1 MRLLIIRPQP
11 GADATARLAR
21 LAGIEPV
28 TSPLFEIQPLAW
40 LAKDPAHY
48 DALMLTSTNAV
59 RHAGAALAALLPL
72 PVYAVG
78 EATANAA
85 RAAGFHV
92 IFAGGTDAN
101 ALLVQAAANGDAR
114 LLWLT
119 GGHQSRINLP
129 PGVTLDSAL
138 VYNSAALAPAQAFI
152 ELLSSPILV
161 ALHSVR
167 AARHFLTICEAHG
180 IDKNTISIAALS
192 PSIAESAAEG
202 WQDVLISDAP
212 NDAALMAKMKSH
224 FTSVHR
230 GP

>member
-21 LAGIEPV
+21 LAGIEPIIN
-28 TSPLFEIQPLAW
+28 PLFEIRPLAW
-40 LAKDPAHY
+40 HAKDAAHY
-48 DALMLTSTNAV
+48 DALMLTSANAI
-59 RHAGAALAALLPL
+59 RHAGGALAALLPL

-85 RAAGFHV
+85 RAAGFCV
-92 IFAGGTDAN
+92 VFVGGTDAN
-101 ALLVQAAANGDAR
+101 ALVAQAAANGDTR

-119 GGHQSRINLP
+119 GEHQSSIDLP

-138 VYNSAALAPAQAFI
+138 VYNSAALPATQPLI
-152 ELLSSPILV
+152 ELLSSPIVL

-167 AARHFLTICEAHG
+167 AAQHLLTICEAHA
-180 IDKNTISIAALS
+180 IDRNTISIAALS
-192 PSIAESAAEG
+192 PAIAESAANG
-202 WQDVLISDAP
+202 WGDVLISDAP
-212 NDAALMAKMKSH
+212 ADAALIAKIKSH

>member
-21 LAGIEPV
+21 LAGIEPIIN
-28 TSPLFEIQPLAW
+28 PLFAIQPLAW
-40 LAKDPAHY
+40 HAKNAAHY
-48 DALMLTSTNAV
+48 DALMLTSANAI
-59 RHAGAALAALLPL
+59 RHAGAALSALLPL

-85 RAAGFHV
+85 RAAGFRV
-92 IFAGGTDAN
+92 VFVGSTDAN
-101 ALLVQAAANGDAR
+101 AVVGQAVANGDAR
-114 LLWLT
+114 LMWLA
-119 GGHQSRINLP
+119 GEHQSSIDLP

-138 VYNSAALAPAQAFI
+138 VYNSAALPATQPLI

-167 AARHFLTICEAHG
+167 AAQHFVTICEAHS
-180 IDKNTISIAALS
+180 IDRNTISIAALS
-192 PSIAESAAEG
+192 PSIAENASDG
-202 WQDVLISDAP
+202 WRNVLISDAP
-212 NDAALMAKMKSH
+212 NDAALIAKMKSH
-224 FTSVHR
+224 FTSVHH